1 MCIRDRLVGA
11 QLLRHARGRGTF
23 ILTLAGYDPE
33 RKLFE
38 AVYDNGHREQLTLA
52 EVGAIAR
59 VQYGGGGAPPVAGE
73 RSGQTTADAP
83 SPSENGRAV
92 RQRCN

>member
-1 MCIRDRLVGA
+1 M
-11 QLLRHARGRGTF
+11 
-23 ILTLAGYDPE
+23 LTLAGYDAE

-73 RSGQTTADAP
+73 RSGQTTADAA
-83 SPSENGRAV
+83 SPPEEKGRAV

>member
-1 MCIRDRLVGA
+1 M
-11 QLLRHARGRGTF
+11 
-23 ILTLAGYDPE
+23 LTIAGYDAE

-59 VQYGGGGAPPVAGE
+59 VQYGGGGATAVAGE
-73 RSGQTTADAP
+73 RSGQTTADA
-83 SPSENGRAV
+83 SPPEEKGRAV